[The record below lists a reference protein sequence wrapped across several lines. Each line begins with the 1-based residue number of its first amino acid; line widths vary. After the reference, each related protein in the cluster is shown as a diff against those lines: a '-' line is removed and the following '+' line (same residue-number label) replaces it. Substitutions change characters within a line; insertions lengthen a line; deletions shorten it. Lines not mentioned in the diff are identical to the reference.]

1 MSIDSE
7 NLLFDR
13 LKDYSMEMPNL
24 ISRRQYNDRRK
35 FTRELCEQIRK
46 RIADKMDGAEEYFR
60 GDSKPIAV
68 CRLSR
73 ASRCTMGATD
83 YSSAPSIGYC
93 AT

>member
-46 RIADKMDGAEEYFR
+46 RITDKMDGAEEYF
-60 GDSKPIAV
+60 
-68 CRLSR
+68 C
-73 ASRCTMGATD
+73 
-83 YSSAPSIGYC
+83 
-93 AT
+93 